1 MTDVKSDFQ
10 LFLMDSDRESME
22 SNTKR
27 NTSLTQPRSR
37 SPIRNY
43 HKIPDM
49 NNLDSL
55 QNSPIIDIMEGQQD
69 IVPLDLL
76 NEHDQVR
83 LLSSSNDRN
92 KEIGE
97 ENELLPSFSSS
108 TPEAIFNFANSIVG
122 AGKLI
127 TLWITKNGNK

>member
-1 MTDVKSDFQ
+1 
-10 LFLMDSDRESME
+10 
-22 SNTKR
+22 
-27 NTSLTQPRSR
+27 
-37 SPIRNY
+37 
-43 HKIPDM
+43 M